1 MKFAKFVYTLLVLVL
16 LYIYLHNPIMSN
28 GFGSC
33 KILYIFAI
41 LYIGF
46 NAHRF
51 SQYISLFKKEF
62 VLLLI
67 LIVYSA
73 FEFLNTGEPN
83 TVRLHIVGLMEYFVL
98 PFFIISCIKASDSE
112 NRGSLIK
119 YMLIIGCVG
128 AIITTACVSSP
139 SINEYIRTTFN
150 KAVLASTDDYRANT
164 MYRGF
169 GISETL
175 TYSYGIIQGMFFVIA
190 LFYLKQNRWVL
201 PITFFILLSAAL
213 NARTGILVAA
223 IGLIMYFIYSKK
235 NRTFLVAVSLF
246 IIVLFNLSAIFN
258 FIGVSAQTLDWL
270 SLFMNEADSIF
281 TNASLTASDT
291 TSYMFKDMLIF
302 PRDVSEWLVGCGY
315 DVYYLHEGRRSDLGW
330 IIQLNFGGIP
340 YLLLE
345 LTLLCYMYKRLKKR
359 GFKNLAMFFAI
370 AFIISNTKG
379 PVLPNSG
386 MFRFIMLFYI
396 YYIMYSKEMI
406 EYSTASTRFMNNK
419 KISVKKNL

>member
-1 MKFAKFVYTLLVLVL
+1 MKSIKLFVSILVIAA
-16 LYIYLHNPIMSN
+16 LYVYFHNPILSN
-28 GFGSC
+28 GIGSC

-41 LYIGF
+41 LYVVF
-46 NAHRF
+46 NVHRF
-51 SQYISLFKKEF
+51 SYYISLFKKEF

-73 FEFLNTGEPN
+73 FEYLRSGEPN

-98 PFFIISCIKASDSE
+98 PFFLISYIKSISKEDS
-112 NRGSLIK
+112 GSFIR
-119 YMLIIGCVG
+119 YMLIIGCAG

-139 SINEYIRTTFN
+139 SINEYVRMTFN

-169 GISETL
+169 GISEAL
-175 TYSYGIIQGMFFVIA
+175 TYSYGIIQGMFFVIT
-190 LFYLKQNRWVL
+190 LFYLRQNRWAL
-201 PITFFILLSAAL
+201 LIAFFIILSAAL
-213 NARTGILVAA
+213 NARTGIVVAA
-223 IGLIMYFIYSKK
+223 AGLILYFTYSKK
-235 NRTFLVAVSLF
+235 NSTFLVVVSLF
-246 IIVLFNLSAIFN
+246 IIALLNISSIFNL
-258 FIGVSAQTLDWL
+258 IGVGSQTIDWL

-291 TSYMFKDMLIF
+291 TSYMFKDMLIL
-302 PRDVSEWLVGCGY
+302 PRDMSEWLIGCGY
-315 DVYYLHEGRRSDLGW
+315 DVYWSTGRRSDLGW

-359 GFKNLAMFFAI
+359 GFKNMAMFFAV

-386 MFRFIMLFYI
+386 IFRFIMLFYI
-396 YYIMYSKEMI
+396 YYIMYSKEMR
-406 EYSTASTRFMNNK
+406 EYGVASTISINRK
-419 KISVKKNL
+419 KISPKMNL

>member
-1 MKFAKFVYTLLVLVL
+1 MKITKFVYTIIVLGL

-46 NAHRF
+46 NVHRF
-51 SQYISLFKKEF
+51 SKYISLFKKEL

-73 FEFLNTGEPN
+73 FEFLSTGEPN

-98 PFFIISCIKASDSE
+98 PFFLICCIKAYDSE
-112 NRGSLIK
+112 NRGSFIK

-128 AIITTACVSSP
+128 AIITTACVSS
-139 SINEYIRTTFN
+139 SSVNEYIRLSFN
-150 KAVLASTDDYRANT
+150 KAVLDSTDDYRANT

-169 GISETL
+169 GISEAL

-201 PITFFILLSAAL
+201 PITIFILLSAVL
-213 NARTGILVAA
+213 NARTGIVVAA
-223 IGLIMYFIYSKK
+223 AGLILYFIYSKK
-235 NRTFLVAVSLF
+235 NSTFLVVVSLF
-246 IIVLFNLSAIFN
+246 ILVLFNISWILDLV
-258 FIGVSAQTLDWL
+258 GVGSQTLDWL

-302 PRDVSEWLVGCGY
+302 PRNMTEWLVGCGY
-315 DVYYLHEGRRSDLGW
+315 DVYWQTGRRSDLGW

-359 GFKNLAMFFAI
+359 GFKNIAMFFAI

-386 MFRFIMLFYI
+386 IFRFIMLFYI
-396 YYIMYSKEMI
+396 YYIMYSKEMR
-406 EYSTASTRFMNNK
+406 EYGAASSISK
-419 KISVKKNL
+419 KISAKINL